1 VKADAAGAARGVA
14 HAPALLHQAMASQA
28 AAEFVM
34 ASGYDGTIVDLQHGE
49 IGLDDACRMLRAIPR
64 DRGEYA
70 YARVGSI
77 DAGPILRLLDSG
89 ARGIIAPTVETAA
102 QASALV
108 AAVKYP
114 PIGGRSLGPSRPA
127 LYAGESYTE
136 AGNRAVSAIAQ
147 IETRAGYE
155 NVDEI
160 LATPGLDSVYLGPAD
175 RAVSY
180 GLPGRGDWGDGPVRA
195 ALVEL
200 AAKTRAAGLTFG
212 SYCASP
218 AYAKALIEDGLVDYV
233 GLGID
238 LVFLNRMA
246 QDAITALRS
255 ES

>member
-1 VKADAAGAARGVA
+1 MKAAAAQASVP
-14 HAPALLHQAMASQA
+14 APALLHQALASQA

-34 ASGYDGTIVDLQHGE
+34 ASGYDGTIIDLQHGE
-49 IGLDDACRMLRAIPR
+49 VGLEDACRMLRAIPR
-64 DRGEYA
+64 DRNAYA

-77 DAGPILRLLDSG
+77 DAATILRLLDSG
-89 ARGIIAPTVETAA
+89 ARGIVAPTVETAA

-108 AAVKYP
+108 TAVKYP
-114 PIGGRSLGPSRPA
+114 PLGGRSLGPSRPA
-127 LYAGESYTE
+127 LYDGEPYTD
-136 AGNRAVSAIAQ
+136 AGNHAVSAIIQ
-147 IETRAGYE
+147 IETRAGVE
-155 NVDEI
+155 NAEAI
-160 LATPGLDSVYLGPAD
+160 FATPGLDSVYLGPAD
-175 RAVSY
+175 LAVSH
-180 GLPGRGDWGDGPVRA
+180 GLPGRGDWADGPVRD

-200 AAKTRAAGLTFG
+200 SYLARGAGLTFG